1 MLDLLQVVTVTV
13 LAIVAIG
20 SSLILYKVIS
30 RHTAENQR
38 KGEHRRFA
46 LKHYLLVI
54 LVFPIIFACVWG
66 AAWLVL
72 NGWEGFTGF
81 LFIAGGA
88 GLAIG
93 GFTIAMIYFGN
104 VLGQRQQQNLEKKMD
119 TIIKTKRPL
128 PTKTKTKAAYAT
140 AVILVV
146 TLLFNVFVFSLSGSK
161 SGLAG
166 LFIFEAAFCFILGL
180 APVIGRGHSPGALY
194 DPQVRWFM
202 AGFMAAGAVLL
213 FLYVFVAYVI

>member
-1 MLDLLQVVTVTV
+1 MLDVLQVVAITF

-20 SSLILYKVIS
+20 SSLILYKVIKRYS
-30 RHTAENQR
+30 AEDQR
-38 KGEHRRFA
+38 KGEQRRLT

-54 LVFPIIFACVWG
+54 LLFPIIFACIWG
-66 AAWLVL
+66 AAWLLL

-81 LFIAGGA
+81 LIITGGA
-88 GLAIG
+88 GLAMG

-104 VLGQRQQQNLEKKMD
+104 VLGRRQQQNLENKMD

-128 PTKTKTKAAYAT
+128 PTKTKTKAMNAA

-146 TLLFNVFVFSLSGSK
+146 TLVFDVLVFGLSGSK

-180 APVIGRGHSPGALY
+180 APVIGRGRSPGALY

-202 AGFMAAGAVLL
+202 TGFITAGTVLVLL
-213 FLYVFVAYVI
+213 YIFVVYFM